1 MGFAKVIAAMLTLP
15 DAVLG
20 KNIGMAQVTKKNKVH
35 RLSRRVSSVVLGGRL
50 LIYVF
55 FSPYDMHIYTACIKL
70 NAHTVYCTVQIV
82 QPDMCDYVT
91 T

>member
-35 RLSRRVSSVVLGGRL
+35 RLSRRVSNVVLGCFKRPPFD
-50 LIYVF
+50 ICF
-55 FSPYDMHIYTACIKL
+55 FL
-70 NAHTVYCTVQIV
+70 TV
-82 QPDMCDYVT
+82 
-91 T
+91 